1 VIAMMELVAAIAV
14 MYLTLIAA
22 SLVVRRQQRRMDKGG
37 ET

>member
-1 VIAMMELVAAIAV
+1 MELVAAIAV